1 MASYH
6 LLQNKEHD
14 QEVATPSSIGT
25 RNVNPKL
32 WKWISSLACFLCGCV
47 FTIMSLVAGQYV
59 FSNETALAEDLSIL
73 STSLEKA
80 SAKEIVANRDSRYSS
95 PWPLLHRVY
104 ARREVQDETVAGE

>member
-1 MASYH
+1 MAAYH

-14 QEVATPSSIGT
+14 EEVATPSSIGP

-73 STSLEKA
+73 STSPEKA

-95 PWPLLHRVY
+95 PWPLLHRIY